1 MKKLG
6 MSLAV
11 LFAAASFGW
20 AQGAAPAPADKAAPA
35 KAAAPAADA
44 KAAPAKTKTHKVDAE
59 VVSTDVEKKTITVKV
74 EGAEKTAPVGPLAM
88 YRLKKLKAGDKVV
101 LTCKDDADTGEHK
114 EISFIRMATPE
125 AAPSAAPTEKK
136 Q

>member
-20 AQGAAPAPADKAAPA
+20 AQAAAQAPAEKPP
-35 KAAAPAADA
+35 ADA
-44 KAAPAKTKTHKVDAE
+44 KAAKTTTHKIDAE

-74 EGAEKTAPVGPLAM
+74 DGAEKTAPVGPLAM

-101 LTCKDDADTGEHK
+101 LTCKDDAATGEHK
-114 EISFIRMATPE
+114 EVSFIRMATDATVKASP
-125 AAPSAAPTEKK
+125 APAEKK

>member
-6 MSLAV
+6 LSLAA

-20 AQGAAPAPADKAAPA
+20 AQAAAQAPAEKPAE
-35 KAAAPAADA
+35 A

-59 VVSTDVEKKTITVKV
+59 VVSIDVEKKTITVKA

-88 YRLKKLKAGDKVV
+88 YRLKKLKAGDKVI
-101 LTCKDDADTGEHK
+101 LTCKDDAVSGEHK
-114 EISFIRMATPE
+114 EVSFIRMATPE
-125 AAPSAAPTEKK
+125 GTPAAGTPGEKK
-136 Q
+136 E

>member
-6 MSLAV
+6 LSLAAV
-11 LFAAASFGW
+11 LAAASFGW
-20 AQGAAPAPADKAAPA
+20 ANADVQ
-35 KAAAPAADA
+35 
-44 KAAPAKTKTHKVDAE
+44 APAKTKTHKVDAE

-101 LTCKDDADTGEHK
+101 LTCKDDAETGEHK

-125 AAPSAAPTEKK
+125 AKPAAAAPPEKK
-136 Q
+136 E